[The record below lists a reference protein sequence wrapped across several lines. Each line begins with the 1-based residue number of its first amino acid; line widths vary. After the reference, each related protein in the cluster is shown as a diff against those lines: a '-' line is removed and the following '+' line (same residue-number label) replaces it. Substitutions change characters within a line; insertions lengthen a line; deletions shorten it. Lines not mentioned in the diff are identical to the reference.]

1 MFTKLL
7 IANRGEIACRIMQ
20 TAKRLGIS
28 TVAIYSRAD
37 KHSKHVKLADEAF
50 CVGDAA
56 ATQSYL
62 NIDAIINA
70 ARASG
75 ASAIHPGYGFLSE
88 NAEFVD
94 ACERAG
100 LIFVGPSATAM
111 RLMGSKLNAKTWLE
125 SAAIPLVPGYH
136 GSNQSQATLR
146 QEAHRIGFPLYI
158 KAALGG
164 GGKAML
170 MVLQAE
176 DFDQALARVKREAMS
191 YFANDSV
198 LLEKVIESPRHIEV
212 QIMADHHGHVV
223 HLFERDCSIQ
233 RRHQK
238 MIEEAPAVL
247 LSNTLLNHLRE
258 TAVTIAQ
265 MIDYRGVGTVEFLVE
280 KNQHVYFLEMNTR
293 LQVEHPTTEMI
304 TGLDIVEWQLR
315 IAANEVMPFTQDAIT
330 MRGHAIECRVCADDP
345 DNQFL
350 PSIGT
355 VHVAK
360 YRMPHHVRVDSGIDD
375 GDSIH
380 PYYDSL
386 LSKIIAWGE
395 TRDQANARM
404 QQALAC
410 YPVTGIKTN
419 IAYLQAIL
427 HHEQFQQNN
436 ITTAF
441 LTATQLSVDKP
452 DPLNG
457 VILATSVDYLH
468 DITHQDPV
476 LNALFSWQG
485 PFKRQ
490 WIKKYLINQQSYHVT
505 IQPISRQ
512 QFICQID
519 QHAWTLHIEN
529 NPLNWIRVHD
539 ETHYRQAQFSVHTQH
554 ITIFTAQGAIDVM
567 RDDTFMTCHTTPT
580 PIHGND
586 LKAPISATVIDVLKQ
601 PGESFRCGENLMIL
615 EAMKME
621 HTLTAAF
628 DGQLNAL
635 FVNVGAQ
642 VHEGAVLATLTPSLE
657 APTR

>member
-20 TAKRLGIS
+20 TAKRLGIT
-28 TVAIYSRAD
+28 TVAIYSSAD

-50 CVGDAA
+50 CVGDAV

-62 NIDAIINA
+62 NIKTIINA

-88 NAEFVD
+88 NPEFVD
-94 ACERAG
+94 ACEQAG
-100 LIFVGPSATAM
+100 LTFVGPSAQSM
-111 RLMGSKLNAKTWLE
+111 RLMGSKLNAKAWLE
-125 SAAIPLVPGYH
+125 SAAIPLIPGYH
-136 GSNQSQATLR
+136 GTNQSHATLLE
-146 QEAHRIGFPLYI
+146 EAHRIGFPLFI

-170 MVLQAE
+170 MVLQAAE
-176 DFDQALARVKREAMS
+176 FDQALTRVKREAMS
-191 YFANDSV
+191 YFADDSV
-198 LLEKVIESPRHIEV
+198 LLEKIIEAPRHIEV

-247 LSNTLLNHLRE
+247 LPDTLLNHLRE
-258 TAVTIAQ
+258 TAIKIAQ

-315 IAANEVMPFTQDAIT
+315 IAANEVLPFTQDAIT
-330 MRGHAIECRVCADDP
+330 MHGHAIECRVCADDP
-345 DNQFL
+345 ENQFL

-355 VHVAK
+355 VHVPP
-360 YRMPHHVRVDSGIDD
+360 YRMPHHVRMDVGIDD
-375 GDSIH
+375 GDSIY

-386 LSKIIAWGE
+386 LGKIIAWGK
-395 TRDQANARM
+395 TRHDANARM

-410 YPVTGIKTN
+410 YQVSGIKTN

-427 HHEQFQQNN
+427 QHAQFQQNN
-436 ITTAF
+436 ITTSF
-441 LTATQLSVDKP
+441 LTETQLSIEKP

-457 VILATSVDYLH
+457 LILATSVDYLH
-468 DITHQDPV
+468 DTTHQEPV

-490 WIKKYLINQQSYHVT
+490 WIKKYIINRQAYQVT
-505 IQPISRQ
+505 IQPIDRQ

-519 QHAWTLHIEN
+519 QQAWTLHIEN

-539 ETHYRQAQFSVHTQH
+539 ETGYRQAQFTVQAQH
-554 ITIFTAQGAIDVM
+554 MTLFTSQGALEVI
-567 RDDTFMTCHTTPT
+567 RDNTFMACDTTLA
-580 PIHGND
+580 PIHDND
-586 LKAPISATVIDVLKQ
+586 LKAPISATVISVLKQ
-601 PGESFRCGENLMIL
+601 TGESFTCGENLIIL

-621 HTLTAAF
+621 HTLRAPF
-628 DGQLNAL
+628 DGQLSAL
-635 FVNVGAQ
+635 FFNVGAQ
-642 VHEGAVLATLTPSLE
+642 VHEGAVLARLIPSLDVHN
-657 APTR
+657 P